1 MTYIKVEEIGP
12 GEENLYFIAKVVSIN
27 ERKETR
33 NEQERTYLDCVLG
46 DGSGIVDGSFFANVP
61 IKKGQVYAFKNMI
74 AKVVREHIQI
84 QKGRFG
90 RVEEVDTEV
99 RDVST
104 KVNISAKS
112 YVLDE

>member
-1 MTYIKVEEIGP
+1 MT
-12 GEENLYFIAKVVSIN
+12 SIN
-27 ERKETR
+27 ERTETSDR
-33 NEQERTYLDCVLG
+33 EDRRDRTFQDCVLG
-46 DGSGIVDGSFFANVP
+46 DGTAIVDGSFFANVP

-99 RDVST
+99 REVNT
-104 KVNISAKS
+104 KNNISAKS